1 MTDVIDAFDPVAA
14 FMDLAARANDD
25 EFLVHRGR
33 FLTGE
38 ILVEIGDVPFIVAID
53 KGKVAAVERDPFR
66 CVRGCLRCAGQ
77 KKGGAVSGNPFHRP
91 SSMTS
96 SPWSNAGIFV
106 WRAICTR

>member
-33 FLTGE
+33 FLTGD

-53 KGKVAAVERDPFR
+53 KGRVAAVERGPFPLR
-66 CVRGCLRCAGQ
+66 PWVFAVRGSEEGWRGFWQ
-77 KKGGAVSGNPFHRP
+77 PIPPPQFHD
-91 SSMTS
+91 
-96 SPWSNAGIFV
+96 IFALV
-106 WRAICTR
+106 KRGHFRLGR